1 VSEYEH
7 LQDNIDGLDLG
18 KVDSVSFPYAGSS
31 TVITI
36 ETDEFTSV
44 CPKTGLPD
52 FGKITIHYLPDEKII
67 ELKSLKL
74 YLHRYRNVGIFQENA
89 VNKILNDLVKSAS
102 PRFMVVTGE
111 FNPRGGIRTRISAR
125 YEKDKH

>member
-1 VSEYEH
+1 MSEYEH
-7 LQDNIDGLDLG
+7 LQDNIDSLDLG